1 MFINLGI
8 AAHIDAGKT
17 TLTERI
23 LYYTGV
29 IHKIGE
35 VHDGAATM
43 DYLEEEKRRGITIT
57 SAVTSLKWKNQ
68 DINLIDTPG
77 HVDFTIE
84 VERCM
89 RALDGAIIV
98 LCGVGGVEPQTET
111 VWRQIN
117 RYRIPRI
124 LFINKLDR
132 IGSDFDNVIK
142 QIKSKL
148 NIKPVI
154 ITYPVGKED
163 NFNAVL
169 DILNE
174 KIIYFEGEFGEI
186 LKVEDIPPKFNSIV
200 SKLKNELIETA
211 ADFDDELME
220 KYLEGKEISNKE
232 ILKALK
238 KGCVQLKISPVYCGS
253 ALKNKGIQPLLDGVL
268 NFLPL
273 SSEITELRGYNRKT
287 GEKIFFKKPENTL
300 LAYIFKAQII
310 NNRKICYTRIY
321 SGDLKLGENV
331 FNLSTGEKQKISKIY
346 KLHAN
351 KRKEIDMAKEGDVIG
366 ILIKSGNTGDTLT
379 DKKDFPY
386 YLENIEINNPVISYA
401 IEPYSLRELN
411 DLLQALKNIS
421 EEDPSFKY
429 SYNEETN
436 QLIIS
441 GMGELHLEIITNKL
455 LKEYNLKIKLGK
467 PQVVF
472 RETVTKKAEG
482 EFVYD
487 MKIEDEQLYG
497 HVGLTIKPLPRTG
510 KDNSNKIIFSLLNE
524 NIPEKAIEAV
534 KEGINESF
542 ISGPFIGAEIIDT
555 EVNVTLIEDKT
566 GKYEKGAFKV
576 ATINAFKEAYSK
588 ADPIKLEP
596 IMEVIVIVPDEYTGE
611 VIGDLNAR
619 GAKILDIIKEE
630 NSTKIKAYSYLS
642 KLFGYAT
649 DLRTLTKG
657 KGEFSMIFNR
667 YDKLEG

>member
-1 MFINLGI
+1 MFINIGI

-35 VHDGAATM
+35 VHDGSATM
-43 DYLEEEKRRGITIT
+43 DYLEEEKERGITIT

-68 DINLIDTPG
+68 NINLIDTPG

-117 RYRIPRI
+117 RYRIPRV

-132 IGSDFDNVIK
+132 IGANFENVLN

-154 ITYPVGKED
+154 ITYPIGKEVK
-163 NFNAVL
+163 FQGVI
-169 DILNE
+169 DILKE
-174 KIIYFEGEFGEI
+174 RALYFEGEHGEEI
-186 LKVEDIPPKFNSIV
+186 IEKELPEDYHEIVENF
-200 SKLKNELIETA
+200 KNDLIETA
-211 ADFDDELME
+211 ADFDDKIME
-220 KYLEGKEISNKE
+220 KYLEGEPIENRE
-232 ILKALK
+232 LINAIK
-238 KGCVQLKISPVYCGS
+238 KGCYELKIAPVYCGS
-253 ALKNKGIQPLLDGVL
+253 ALKNKGVQPVLDGVI
-268 NFLPL
+268 NFLPK
-273 SSEITELRGYNRKT
+273 SDEIIEFRGFDRKT
-287 GEKIFFKKPENTL
+287 GEKLFFKKPKNTL

-331 FNLSTGEKQKISKIY
+331 FNLTTGERQKISKIY

-351 KRKEIDMAKEGDVIG
+351 KRKEIDLAKEGDVVG

-386 YLENIEINNPVISYA
+386 YLENIEINNPVISFA
-401 IEPYSLRELN
+401 IEPYSLKELN
-411 DLLQALKNIS
+411 DLFNALKNIA

-429 SYNEETN
+429 TYNEETN

-441 GMGELHLEIITNKL
+441 GMGELHLEIITKRL
-455 LKEYNLKIKLGK
+455 LREYNLRIKLGK
-467 PQVVF
+467 PQVVY
-472 RETVTKKAEG
+472 RETITKEAEG
-482 EFVYD
+482 EYVYD
-487 MKIEDEQLYG
+487 IKIEDENLYG
-497 HVGLTIKPLPRTG
+497 HVGLKVKPLPRTG
-510 KDNSNKIIFSLLNE
+510 KDNSNKILFELDLDP
-524 NIPEKAIEAV
+524 IPEKAIEAV

-542 ISGPFIGAEIIDT
+542 ISGQLIGAEIIDT
-555 EVNVTLIEDKT
+555 EVIINLIEDKT

-576 ATINAFKEAYSK
+576 AAINAFKEAYQK
-588 ADPIKLEP
+588 AGPIKLEP
-596 IMEVIVIVPDEYTGE
+596 IMEVAVIVPDECTGE
-611 VIGDLNAR
+611 VIGDLNSR
-619 GAKILDIIKEE
+619 GAKVIDVVKEDF
-630 NSTKIKAYSYLS
+630 STRIKAYSYLS
-642 KLFGYAT
+642 RLFGYAT

-657 KGEFSMIFNR
+657 KGEFSMLFYR
-667 YDKLEG
+667 YDVI

>member
-1 MFINLGI
+1 MFINIGI

-35 VHDGAATM
+35 VHDGSATM
-43 DYLEEEKRRGITIT
+43 DYLEEEKERGITIT

-68 DINLIDTPG
+68 NINLIDTPG

-132 IGSDFDNVIK
+132 IGANFENVLN

-154 ITYPVGKED
+154 ITYPIGKED
-163 NFNAVL
+163 KFQGVI
-169 DILNE
+169 DILKE
-174 KIIYFEGEFGEI
+174 RALYFEGEHGEEI
-186 LKVEDIPPKFNSIV
+186 IEKELPEDYHEIVENF
-200 SKLKNELIETA
+200 KNDLIETA
-211 ADFDDELME
+211 ADFDDKIME
-220 KYLEGKEISNKE
+220 KYLEGEPIENRE
-232 ILKALK
+232 LINAIK
-238 KGCVQLKISPVYCGS
+238 KGCYELKIAPVYCGS
-253 ALKNKGIQPLLDGVL
+253 ALKNKGVQPVLDGVI
-268 NFLPL
+268 NFLPK
-273 SSEITELRGYNRKT
+273 SDEIIEFRGFDRKT
-287 GEKIFFKKPENTL
+287 GEKLFFEKPKNTL

-331 FNLSTGEKQKISKIY
+331 FNLTTGERQKISKIY
-346 KLHAN
+346 KIHAN
-351 KRKEIDMAKEGDVIG
+351 KRKEIELAKEGDVVG

-386 YLENIEINNPVISYA
+386 YLENIEINNPVISFA
-401 IEPYSLRELN
+401 IEPYSLKELN
-411 DLLQALKNIS
+411 DLFNALKNIA

-429 SYNEETN
+429 TYNEETN

-441 GMGELHLEIITNKL
+441 GMGELHLEIITKRL
-455 LKEYNLKIKLGK
+455 LREYNLRIKLGK
-467 PQVVF
+467 PQVVY
-472 RETVTKKAEG
+472 RETITKEAEG
-482 EFVYD
+482 EYVYD
-487 MKIEDEQLYG
+487 IKIEDENLYG
-497 HVGLTIKPLPRTG
+497 HVGLKVKPLPRTG
-510 KDNSNKIIFSLLNE
+510 KDNSNKILFELDLDT
-524 NIPEKAIEAV
+524 IPEKAIEAV

-542 ISGPFIGAEIIDT
+542 ISGQLIGAEIIDT
-555 EVNVTLIEDKT
+555 EVVINLIEDKT
-566 GKYEKGAFKV
+566 GKYEKGALKV
-576 ATINAFKEAYSK
+576 AAINAFKEAYQK
-588 ADPIKLEP
+588 AGPIKLEP
-596 IMEVIVIVPDEYTGE
+596 IMEVTVIVPDECTGE
-611 VIGDLNAR
+611 VIGDLNSR
-619 GAKILDIIKEE
+619 GAKVIDVVKEDF
-630 NSTKIKAYSYLS
+630 STRIKAYSYLS
-642 KLFGYAT
+642 RLFGYAT

-657 KGEFSMIFNR
+657 KGEFSMLFYR
-667 YDKLEG
+667 YDVI

>member
-1 MFINLGI
+1 MFINIGI

-35 VHDGAATM
+35 VHDGSATM
-43 DYLEEEKRRGITIT
+43 DYLEEEKERGITIT

-68 DINLIDTPG
+68 NINLIDTPG

-117 RYRIPRI
+117 RYRIPRV

-132 IGSDFDNVIK
+132 IGANFENVLN

-154 ITYPVGKED
+154 ITYPIGKEVK
-163 NFNAVL
+163 FQGVI
-169 DILNE
+169 DILKE
-174 KIIYFEGEFGEI
+174 RALYFEGEHGEEI
-186 LKVEDIPPKFNSIV
+186 IEKELPEDYHEIVENF
-200 SKLKNELIETA
+200 KNELIETA
-211 ADFDDELME
+211 ADFDDKIME
-220 KYLEGKEISNKE
+220 KYLEGEPIENRE
-232 ILKALK
+232 LINAIK
-238 KGCVQLKISPVYCGS
+238 KGCYELKIAPVYCGS
-253 ALKNKGIQPLLDGVL
+253 ALKNKGVQPVLDGVI
-268 NFLPL
+268 NFLPK
-273 SSEITELRGYNRKT
+273 SDEIIEFRGFDRKT
-287 GEKIFFKKPENTL
+287 GEKLFFKKPKNTL

-331 FNLSTGEKQKISKIY
+331 FNLTTGERQKISKIY

-351 KRKEIDMAKEGDVIG
+351 KRKEIDLAKEGDVVG

-386 YLENIEINNPVISYA
+386 YLENIEINNPVISFA
-401 IEPYSLRELN
+401 IEPYSLKELN
-411 DLLQALKNIS
+411 DLFNALKNIA

-429 SYNEETN
+429 TYNEETN

-441 GMGELHLEIITNKL
+441 GMGELHLEIITKRL
-455 LKEYNLKIKLGK
+455 LREYNLRIKLGK
-467 PQVVF
+467 PQVVY
-472 RETVTKKAEG
+472 RETITKEAEG
-482 EFVYD
+482 EYVYD
-487 MKIEDEQLYG
+487 IKIEDENLYG
-497 HVGLTIKPLPRTG
+497 HVGLKVKPLPRTG
-510 KDNSNKIIFSLLNE
+510 KDNSNKILFELDLDP
-524 NIPEKAIEAV
+524 IPEKAIEAV

-542 ISGPFIGAEIIDT
+542 ISGQLIGAEIIDT
-555 EVNVTLIEDKT
+555 EVIINLIEDKT

-576 ATINAFKEAYSK
+576 AAINAFKEAYQK
-588 ADPIKLEP
+588 AGPIKLEP
-596 IMEVIVIVPDEYTGE
+596 IMEVAVIVPDECTGE
-611 VIGDLNAR
+611 VIGDLNSR
-619 GAKILDIIKEE
+619 GAKVIDVVKEDF
-630 NSTKIKAYSYLS
+630 STRIKAYSYLS
-642 KLFGYAT
+642 RLFGYAT

-657 KGEFSMIFNR
+657 KGEFSMLFYR
-667 YDKLEG
+667 YDVI